1 MAAVS
6 PTLPAVCQ
14 LEEGKERRQ
23 RWGRGALACAP
34 PTPTPKP
41 RALGAGEGGRCVS
54 LGDPRRPV
62 ASDGGS
68 TLGNATW
75 NFGQVPSPSGS
86 VTVGLCVAPRRE
98 WRDTGMSGKRWL
110 LRVKPGREV

>member
-14 LEEGKERRQ
+14 LEEGKERWQ

-62 ASDGGS
+62 APGGGS
-68 TLGNATW
+68 TGPRLVTPPG
-75 NFGQVPSPSGS
+75 FS
-86 VTVGLCVAPRRE
+86 VRFPAPR
-98 WRDTGMSGKRWL
+98 
-110 LRVKPGREV
+110 GR